1 EQARTVEDV
10 LSRRTR
16 ALLLNARASADA
28 APRVA
33 VIMAEELG
41 QDDGWQAAQV
51 KAYRELATG
60 YMLPGGVVSADAA
73 GREKMEIRPV

>member
-1 EQARTVEDV
+1 M
-10 LSRRTR
+10 SRRTR